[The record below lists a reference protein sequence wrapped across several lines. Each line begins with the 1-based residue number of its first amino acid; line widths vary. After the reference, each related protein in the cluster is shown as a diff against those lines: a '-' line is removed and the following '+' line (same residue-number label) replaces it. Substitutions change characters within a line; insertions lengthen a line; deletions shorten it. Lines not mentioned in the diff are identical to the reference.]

1 MIENELRDEKVN
13 ALRAVYVKSSYSD
26 KYADVYRKAFG
37 YTEDKGLCVKT
48 ATFIVTEDCNLGCTY
63 CYQQSKKK
71 TKMDIPTAKKAVDL
85 LFEEDARNS
94 KYINEKNS
102 ESIIID
108 FMGGEPLMAIDTMEF
123 VITYFYHKAI
133 SLRHRWAE
141 NAMFHVTTNGT
152 LYKNRKFQKLLK
164 LFGDK
169 FSVGISID
177 GNEELHDSCRVYKNS
192 TKGSY
197 KDVEEAYIEY
207 LKINPGAATKLTVA
221 PENIL
226 YLCDGLKNVVENIGL
241 KKVFANVVYEE
252 GWETEH
258 GTALY
263 NQLKMCADWLLE
275 NDLENDIIFS
285 FFDEFIGH
293 SMKAEDNLNWCGGT
307 GSMLAFTPDGT
318 ITPCV
323 RYAPISLPKDID
335 PLVIGSL
342 DQKIGIEEEHKK
354 VIEELDTITRR
365 SQSTD
370 ECFNCPIA
378 SGCGWCSAYN
388 YEKFGTVN
396 KRATYICPMH
406 KARVLANVYYWNQ
419 VYKKNNRNEVYELN
433 VPDEWAIPIIGDEE
447 LNMLKELVK

>member
-1 MIENELRDEKVN
+1 MIENEYEFKKRK
-13 ALRAVYVKSSYSD
+13 ALRAAYVKSSYSD
-26 KYADVYRKAFG
+26 KYTGVYRQAFG
-37 YTEDKGLCVKT
+37 HTDQKGICIKT
-48 ATFIVTEDCNLGCTY
+48 ATFIVTEDCNLGCSY

-94 KYINEKNS
+94 KYINNDNS
-102 ESIIID
+102 EAIIID
-108 FMGGEPLMAIDTMEF
+108 FIGGEPLMAMDTMDF
-123 VITYFYHKAI
+123 IITYFYHKAI

-152 LYKNRKFQKLLK
+152 LNKSRKFQRMLK
-164 LFGDK
+164 LYGDK
-169 FSVGISID
+169 LSVGISID

-197 KDVEEAYIEY
+197 KDVEEAFNEY
-207 LKINPGAATKLTVA
+207 LKINPNAATKLTVA
-221 PENIL
+221 PENIS
-226 YLCDGLKNVVENIGL
+226 YLFDGLKNVVENIGIMR
-241 KKVFANVVYEE
+241 VFANVIYEE
-252 GWETEH
+252 GWETKH
-258 GTALY
+258 ATQLY
-263 NQLKMCADWLLE
+263 EQLKMCADWIIEKNLE
-275 NDLENDIIFS
+275 GGLIFS
-285 FFDEFIGH
+285 FFDQYIGEALDPEFN
-293 SMKAEDNLNWCGGT
+293 MNWCGGT
-307 GSMLAFTPDGT
+307 GHMLAFTPSGM

-323 RYAPISLPKDID
+323 RYAPISLPKDVE
-335 PLVIGSL
+335 PLVIGHI

-370 ECFNCPIA
+370 ECFDCPIA

-406 KARVLANVYYWNQ
+406 KARVLANVYYWNK
-419 VYKKNNRNEVYELN
+419 VYKKHDLDEIYELN
-433 VPDEWAIPIIGDEE
+433 VPDEWALPIIGEEE
-447 LNMLKELVK
+447 LNMLKELTK